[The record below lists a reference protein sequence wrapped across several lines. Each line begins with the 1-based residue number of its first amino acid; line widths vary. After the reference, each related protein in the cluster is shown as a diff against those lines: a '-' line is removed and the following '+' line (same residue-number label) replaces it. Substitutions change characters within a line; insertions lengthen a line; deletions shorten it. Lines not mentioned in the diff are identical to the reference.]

1 LHNKKLEQKEQVIS
15 SLEEQ
20 ITKAQYEQSTLTKQ
34 LADITQERDS
44 LILAFSLITDDKP
57 SGQDYEYSCKTFK
70 KPKRNVK
77 NVKSTGKPAD
87 VASCVCRNR
96 YSVLEDN
103 ILLDP
108 NESNENNVDELNE
121 SKRDETQ
128 HKERPV
134 TRDNAVG
141 GGGGG
146 GGGTKGKAELL

>member
-1 LHNKKLEQKEQVIS
+1 MHNKKLEQKEQVIS

-77 NVKSTGKPAD
+77 MSN
-87 VASCVCRNR
+87 
-96 YSVLEDN
+96 
-103 ILLDP
+103 LLGNQP
-108 NESNENNVDELNE
+108 M
-121 SKRDETQ
+121 
-128 HKERPV
+128 
-134 TRDNAVG
+134 
-141 GGGGG
+141 
-146 GGGTKGKAELL
+146 LLAAFAAIATLF